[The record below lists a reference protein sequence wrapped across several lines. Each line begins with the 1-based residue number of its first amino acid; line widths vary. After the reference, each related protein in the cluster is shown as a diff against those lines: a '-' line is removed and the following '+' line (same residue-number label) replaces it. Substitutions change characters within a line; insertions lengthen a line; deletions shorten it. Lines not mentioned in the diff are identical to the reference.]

1 MFPDSHGKGSL
12 GGGGIA
18 LAARGR
24 LFFRLIRLMVDWIG
38 GMGLG
43 GGGGGGE
50 EIGAG
55 WGVRVHVSVR

>member
-1 MFPDSHGKGSL
+1 MFPDSRGKGSL
-12 GGGGIA
+12 GGGIA

-43 GGGGGGE
+43 GGGGGE